1 MHDESA
7 FPKSLPPAE
16 AVLKFLASV
25 GPGSEAELYLRLF
38 RSRPAERFAV
48 LVVEHDTIEQHG
60 EQVAVDVRFLGELG
74 LFPTLALGLDGGDA
88 RAGER
93 LFATLTRAGVACEH
107 VRDRTRHEVDP
118 FAAISAATARG
129 VVPLWTI
136 PGATRHERLKTL
148 GNTLA
153 QLNSDKLVF
162 LRPEGGIW
170 LRGSRLS
177 VVNMQVDFDGLVLEP
192 SLDGST
198 RSLLADVQRLLLELV
213 PHRLLVA
220 LTSPLDLLHELFTV
234 KGAGTLLRKGAI
246 IERHAGYDGIE
257 VPRLTLLLE
266 SSFGKPLSSSFLKR
280 PITHAYVE
288 DQYRGAALITQTEL
302 GGYLSKFAVTRE
314 AQGEGIGHDLW
325 TALTADYAALFW
337 RARSENPIRTWY
349 ERQCQGRYQAG
360 NWTVYFRGLKP
371 AALPLAIERAL
382 AEPLD
387 F

>member
-1 MHDESA
+1 VRDDSA
-7 FPKSLPPAE
+7 SPRSLPPAE

-48 LVVEHDTIEQHG
+48 LAIEHDAIEQHG

-74 LFPTLALGLDGGDA
+74 LYPTLALGLDGGDA
-88 RAGER
+88 RASEK
-93 LFATLTRAGVACEH
+93 LFSTLTRAGVACEH
-107 VRDRTRHEVDP
+107 VRERARREVDP
-118 FAAISAATARG
+118 VAAITAATARG

-136 PGATRHERLKTL
+136 PGATRHERLRAL
-148 GNTLA
+148 GQTLA
-153 QLNSDKLVF
+153 QLSSDKLVF

-177 VVNMQVDFDGLVLEP
+177 VVNMQVDYDALVLEP
-192 SLDGST
+192 ALDGAT
-198 RSLLADVQRLLLELV
+198 RSLLADVQRLLLEHV

-246 IERHAGYDGIE
+246 IERHDGYEGVDMS
-257 VPRLTLLLE
+257 RLTLLLE
-266 SSFGKPLSSSFLKR
+266 SSFGKPLSPSFSKR
-280 PITHAYVE
+280 PVQHAYVE
-288 DQYRGAALITQTEL
+288 ELYRGAALVMKTEL

-360 NWTVYFRGLKP
+360 IWTVYFRGLKP
-371 AALPLAIERAL
+371 ADVPLAIERAL

>member
-1 MHDESA
+1 MHDDA
-7 FPKSLPPAE
+7 QPRSLPPAE

-38 RSRPAERFAV
+38 RARPPERFAM
-48 LVVEHDTIEQHG
+48 LVVESDAIEQHG
-60 EQVAVDVRFLGELG
+60 EQVAVDVSFLGELG
-74 LFPTLALGLDGGDA
+74 LYPTLALGLDGGDP
-88 RAGER
+88 RGSDR
-93 LFATLTRAGVACEH
+93 LFAALSRAGVACEQ
-107 VRDRTRHEVDP
+107 VRDRARREIDP
-118 FAAISAATARG
+118 VAAITTATGRG
-129 VVPLWTI
+129 SVPLWTI

-148 GNTLA
+148 GHTLA
-153 QLNSDKLVF
+153 RLCSDKLVF

-177 VVNMQVDFDGLVLEP
+177 VVNMQADFDALVLEP
-192 SLDGST
+192 SLDAST
-198 RSLLADVQRLLLELV
+198 RSLLADVQRLLIEHV

-246 IERHAGYDGIE
+246 IERHDGYEGVDIS
-257 VPRLTLLLE
+257 RLTLLLE
-266 SSFGKPLSSSFLKR
+266 SSFGKPLSASFLKR
-280 PITHAYVE
+280 PLQHAYVE
-288 DQYRGAALITQTEL
+288 ELYRGAALVVQTEL

-325 TALTADYAALFW
+325 TALTSDYASLFW
-337 RARSENPIRTWY
+337 RARTDNPIRTWY

-360 NWTVYFRGLKP
+360 TWTVYFRGLRP
-371 AALPLAIERAL
+371 ADVPLAIERAL
-382 AEPLD
+382 AEPVD

>member
-1 MHDESA
+1 MQDDTA
-7 FPKSLPPAE
+7 PKPLPPAE

-38 RSRPAERFAV
+38 RARPPERFAT
-48 LVVEHDTIEQHG
+48 LVVEHDAIEQHG

-74 LFPTLALGLDGGDA
+74 LYPTLALGLDGSDE
-88 RAGER
+88 RSSDR
-93 LFATLTRAGVACEH
+93 LFATLTRAGVACEQ

-118 FAAISAATARG
+118 VAAISAATARG

-136 PGATRHERLKTL
+136 PGAARHERLKTL
-148 GNTLA
+148 GHTLA
-153 QLNSDKLVF
+153 QLASDKLVF

-170 LRGSRLS
+170 LRSTRLS
-177 VVNMQVDFDGLVLEP
+177 VVNMQADYDALVLEP

-198 RSLLADVQRLLLELV
+198 RSLLADVQRLLLEHV

-246 IERHAGYDGIE
+246 IERHDGYDG
-257 VPRLTLLLE
+257 VDAMRLTLLLE
-266 SSFGKPLSSSFLKR
+266 SSFGKPLSPTFMKR
-280 PITHAYVE
+280 PIQHAYVE
-288 DQYRGAALITQTEL
+288 DMYRGAAIVVPTEL

-325 TALTADYAALFW
+325 NALTADYAAMFW
-337 RARSENPIRTWY
+337 RARSDNPIRTWY
-349 ERQCQGRYQAG
+349 ERKCQGRYQAG
-360 NWTVYFRGLKP
+360 TWTVYFRGLRP
-371 AALPLAIERAL
+371 ADLPLAIERAL
-382 AEPLD
+382 AEPVD